1 MKKEVCP
8 AWGQTCSKCQRQNH
22 FAVRCPKKSVRREK
36 KHLYCAKHSISSD
49 ESSNSPTDDCFSF
62 SSEEE
67 LVSAIGSKRLK
78 KKLKK
83 KVIKARMIIAGTK
96 VACQVDSGASVNVI
110 PEKYAKHAPISPTKT
125 KLTVYNGTSLA
136 PKGKTILTVKN
147 PMTGKSYHVRFLV
160 VEKNLTPLLGKKTSE
175 KMGLIT
181 VNYENFESVDKIT
194 TTPKSPVPMDLPS
207 SHILDAY
214 PDLFS
219 ETQGNLPGVVHLEVD
234 PTVPPVT
241 APSGRVPRA
250 MKDKLSKEL
259 KRLTKRGVITP
270 VDQPTDWVSRM
281 VLATK
286 KSGKLRVCIDPRPLN
301 KALKRERYPLPIM
314 EDILQNLANAKL
326 FSKLDLTDAYWHVH
340 LDEESS
346 LLTTFQTPYGRYRW
360 KRLPFGTCVSSE
372 LFQKRL
378 NIALEGL
385 HGVIGVSEDIVIY
398 GSGHTTEESSVDHDK
413 NLIELLN
420 RCR

>member
-1 MKKEVCP
+1 
-8 AWGQTCSKCQRQNH
+8 
-22 FAVRCPKKSVRREK
+22 
-36 KHLYCAKHSISSD
+36 
-49 ESSNSPTDDCFSF
+49 
-62 SSEEE
+62 
-67 LVSAIGSKRLK
+67 
-78 KKLKK
+78 
-83 KVIKARMIIAGTK
+83 MIIAGTK

-110 PEKYAKHAPISPTKT
+110 PEKYAKHAPITPTKT

-136 PKGKTILTVKN
+136 PKGKSILTVKN
-147 PMTGKSYHVRFLV
+147 PMTGKSYHV
-160 VEKNLTPLLGKKTSE
+160 
-175 KMGLIT
+175 
-181 VNYENFESVDKIT
+181 SVDKIT
-194 TTPKSPVPMDLPS
+194 TTPKSPVPIDLPS

-214 PDLFS
+214 PVLFS

-241 APSGRVPRA
+241 APSGRVPHA

-259 KRLTKRGVITP
+259 KRLTKRGEITP

-301 KALKRERYPLPIM
+301 KALERERYPLPIM
-314 EDILQNLANAKL
+314 EDILPSLANAKL

-360 KRLPFGTCVSSE
+360 KRQPFGTCVSSE

-378 NIALEGL
+378 NIAIEGL
-385 HGVIGVSEDIVIY
+385 HGVIPVSYDIVIY
-398 GSGHTTEESSVDHDK
+398 GSGHTTEEASVDHDK
-413 NLIELLN
+413 NLIDLLN
-420 RCR
+420 RCRSIGIKLNKQKAEIRKTEITFLGHRITSEGLKIDPEKVKAVLDMPRPSNVEEVRRLCGLINYLSKFLPCLSQTLAS

>member
-1 MKKEVCP
+1 
-8 AWGQTCSKCQRQNH
+8 
-22 FAVRCPKKSVRREK
+22 
-36 KHLYCAKHSISSD
+36 
-49 ESSNSPTDDCFSF
+49 
-62 SSEEE
+62 
-67 LVSAIGSKRLK
+67 
-78 KKLKK
+78 
-83 KVIKARMIIAGTK
+83 MIIAGTK

-125 KLTVYNGTSLA
+125 KLAVYNGTSLA

-147 PMTGKSYHVRFLV
+147 PMTGKSYHFRFLV

-194 TTPKSPVPMDLPS
+194 TTPKSHVPMDLPS

-241 APSGRVPRA
+241 APSGRVPHA

-301 KALKRERYPLPIM
+301 KALKRELYPLPIM
-314 EDILQNLANAKL
+314 EDILPNLANAKL

-360 KRLPFGTCVSSE
+360 KLPFGTCVSSE

-385 HGVIGVSEDIVIY
+385 HGVIGVSDDIVIY
-398 GSGHTTEESSVDHDK
+398 GSGHTTEEASVDHDK
-413 NLIELLN
+413 NLIALLN
-420 RCR
+420 RCSIGIKLNKEKAEIRKTEITFLGHRLTSEGLKIDPEKVKAVLDMPRPSNEEVRRLCDSSTTVKISALSVSNTGADSPADACWRRMVLE